1 MTMAPQKTKRSSS
14 GGSRLMSSGK
24 KPILLGLT
32 PEQYAKIHR
41 AAELDSRPMTQ
52 FMTLH
57 GLRAAEKILS
67 KI

>member
-1 MTMAPQKTKRSSS
+1 MAPQKTKRSSS

-41 AAELDSRPMTQ
+41 AAEIDSRPMTQ
-52 FMTLH
+52 FLTLH
-57 GLRAAEKILS
+57 GVKAAEKILA